1 MNHIKKLTMKGFKKF
16 ASFQIEFNEHM
27 NIIVGENEA
36 GKTTILEALRV
47 VLNQQYKNSDKSVL
61 QDLFNID
68 MVRSF
73 QDNPSIKALP
83 EILIEVEFELDAEQ
97 GDAGYFYGEN
107 YGERKKQPEAYGI
120 RFECKFDEEIG
131 NGLETSICE
140 GKIPYEYYT
149 LSWTTFAGRLY
160 KMVKR
165 PIQFISIDTTTGN
178 AALSFNY
185 YNKTLFSSKYDKE
198 TRMKARNSFREGL
211 NQAFEKTEL
220 ENIGDNRRFGIDSK
234 KVVLESVLSVYE
246 GDISLENHGSGM
258 ESLIKTKIA
267 LDRKNKLDVILMEE
281 PENHLSFSSLR
292 KMLQE
297 ISEQQEKS
305 QIIVATH
312 SNMIASRLNLKNV
325 LWITD
330 AGVKTLQEV
339 QDDTAKFFEKADDN
353 AFLQVLLSEK
363 AILVEGATEF
373 LLIPYF
379 YQKLTGKTL
388 EEDSISVISCNGIAY
403 KKYLEI
409 AEATGKRIAVITDN
423 DKKEDKI
430 KEAASFNEENESQRV
445 FMDEDIENWTW
456 EVCVYKENKQQLD
469 GLIKVKKG
477 AKYLFHK
484 EDYGQVLGK
493 MLNDKVESAYQ
504 MLMSGKDYVVPKY
517 VKEAIEWVR
526 K

>member
-1 MNHIKKLTMKGFKKF
+1 MNYIKKLTIKGFKKF
-16 ASFQIEFNEHM
+16 SSLQIEFNKHM

-47 VLNQQYKNSDKSVL
+47 ALNQQYKNSDKSVL
-61 QDLFNID
+61 QDLFNKD
-68 MVRSF
+68 MVKRF

-83 EILIEVEFELDAEQ
+83 EIMIEVEFELDAEQ
-97 GDAGYFYGEN
+97 GDEEYFYGEI
-107 YGERKKQPEAYGI
+107 YGERKEQPEAYGI

-131 NGLETSICE
+131 DGLETSICE

-149 LSWTTFAGRLY
+149 LSWTTFAGRPY
-160 KMVKR
+160 KLVKK
-165 PIQFISIDTTTGN
+165 PIEFISIDTTTSN

-198 TRMKARNSFREGL
+198 TRMKARNSFRDGL
-211 NQAFEKTEL
+211 EQAFEKTEL
-220 ENIGDNRRFGIDSK
+220 ENISDNRRFGIDCK
-234 KVVLESVLSVYE
+234 KVVLESVLSVYD

-312 SNMIASRLNLKNV
+312 SNMIASRLNLKNI
-325 LWITD
+325 LWITND
-330 AGVKTLQEV
+330 GVKTLEKV
-339 QDDTAKFFEKADDN
+339 QDDTAKFFEKADNN
-353 AFLQVLLSEK
+353 AFLQLLLSEK

-379 YQKLTGKTL
+379 YQKLKGEPL
-388 EEDSISVISCNGIAY
+388 EKERITVISCDGIAY

-409 AEATGKRIAVITDN
+409 AEATGKKIAVITDN

-430 KEAASFNEENESQRV
+430 KEAASFNEKNESQHI
-445 FMDEDIENWTW
+445 FMDKDIENWTW

-469 GLIKVKKG
+469 KLIKVKKS
-477 AKYLFHK
+477 AKYLFHE

-493 MLNDKVESAYQ
+493 MLNDKVECAYQ
-504 MLMSGKDYVVPKY
+504 MLMSGKDYVVPQY
-517 VKEAIEWVR
+517 VKEAIEWIR
-526 K
+526 E